1 MSVGTATR
9 VPHLKALPLNNR
21 RFCSTV
27 KLKEFEYL
35 DQYCSAVLK
44 EHRSEG
50 VVTVCEFSNLELDLD
65 LLFDLMPSKKE
76 RKWVSLMEIS
86 FFDNT
91 PSLMSFQFDTKIS
104 N

>member
-44 EHRSEG
+44 EYRSKG
-50 VVTVCEFSNLELDLD
+50 VVILVCEFSDLGLDG
-65 LLFDLMPSKKE
+65 DLMFDWMPSTKE
-76 RKWVSLMEIS
+76 RKWQTLARALTH
-86 FFDNT
+86 NQ
-91 PSLMSFQFDTKIS
+91 LTKS
-104 N
+104 

>member
-50 VVTVCEFSNLELDLD
+50 VVITVCEFSDLELDVN
-65 LLFDLMPSKKE
+65 LLFNLTPSKKE

-86 FFDNT
+86 FFGNPPEGT
-91 PSLMSFQFDTKIS
+91 
-104 N
+104 

>member
-1 MSVGTATR
+1 MSVGTATS

-50 VVTVCEFSNLELDLD
+50 VVITVCEFSDLELDVD
-65 LLFDLMPSKKE
+65 LLFDLMPSTKE

-86 FFDNT
+86 FFVNT
-91 PSLMSFQFDTKIS
+91 PLMSFQFDTS
-104 N
+104 LD